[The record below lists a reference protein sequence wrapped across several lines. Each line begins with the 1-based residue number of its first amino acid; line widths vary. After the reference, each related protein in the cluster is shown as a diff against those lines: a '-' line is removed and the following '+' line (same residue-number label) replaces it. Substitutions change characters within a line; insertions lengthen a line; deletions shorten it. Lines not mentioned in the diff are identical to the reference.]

1 MTVKKNYMREQCS
14 IELVQYKGVTP
25 GSVALL
31 LAGAGTTEAE

>member
-1 MTVKKNYMREQCS
+1 
-14 IELVQYKGVTP
+14 LVQYKGVTP